1 MIRMSKLYPIIWK
14 ELRDMIRDV
23 RTLILIASLPLIVMP
38 LMSISSIYMQQLQVS
53 KVLII
58 DEDRSHAYIPFL
70 GNISTKDIAM
80 NISYLLKING
90 FESKIIIEEGVKAE
104 HEEYDLLVKIP
115 KGFMKNL
122 TSFTL
127 KAYVVIEK
135 VVGSPR
141 ADIAES
147 VVDYALS
154 DLSRKISRAKVTY
167 LATLAKIKVTPESIL
182 EPLGIITTIVKPTG
196 TPASPEEEFRI
207 RLARLMAFSLIFV
220 TTPSIAYINDSI
232 VGEKERK
239 TIEALLATPIPRYSL
254 IIGKVFTA
262 SIVGLIAGLSDA
274 LSLILFFVIPSIF
287 YGFNILSYL
296 TPNLIAVHVVAVYLS
311 IFTSLAIITPIIIRS
326 GSYRASHVASLTV
339 VSLASIVFFMALYVD
354 IDKLILIARYA
365 LYAIP
370 YTHAVLMI
378 KNAVLGTITD
388 VFIHAF
394 IITVISLALLLLAV
408 KLFSDE
414 KIIYSKT

>member
-1 MIRMSKLYPIIWK
+1 MSKLYPIIWK

-58 DEDRSHAYIPFL
+58 DEDRSYAYIPFL

-90 FESKIIIEEGVKAE
+90 FEPKIIEEDDKAE
-104 HEEYDLLVKIP
+104 YEEYDLLVKIP
-115 KGFMKNL
+115 KGFIKNL

-127 KAYVVIEK
+127 KAYVIIEK

-147 VVDYALS
+147 VINYVLS
-154 DLSRKISRAKVTY
+154 DLSRKVSKAKITY
-167 LATLAKIKVTPESIL
+167 LAMLAKTKVTPESIL
-182 EPLGIITTIVKPTG
+182 EPLGIITTMVKPTG
-196 TPASPEEEFRI
+196 TPASPEEEFKV

-274 LSLILFFVIPSIF
+274 LSLMLFFVIPSML

-296 TPNLIAVHVVAVYLS
+296 TPNLIAIHVVAVYLS
-311 IFTSLAIITPIIIRS
+311 IFTSLTIITPIIIRS

-354 IDKLILIARYA
+354 IDKLIPIARYA

-378 KNAVLGTITD
+378 KNAVLGTITN
-388 VFIHAF
+388 VFIHAL
-394 IITVISLALLLLAV
+394 IITAISLALLLLAV

-414 KIIYSKT
+414 RIIYSKT